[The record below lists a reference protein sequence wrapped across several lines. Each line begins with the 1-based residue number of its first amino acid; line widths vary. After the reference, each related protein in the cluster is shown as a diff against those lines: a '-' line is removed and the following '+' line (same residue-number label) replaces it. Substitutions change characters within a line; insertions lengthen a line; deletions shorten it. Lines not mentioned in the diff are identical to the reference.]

1 MKKDLP
7 FILGG
12 LAVGAIVL
20 FVFKDKIMGKPKAKS
35 SSEGA
40 GVPVTTAGIG
50 QTSPPSGSIS
60 GGYMNKGIGAPNQVM
75 EGQTQQ
81 TAGGAEQPAQQPAL
95 PYAAIAIDPSLAGSE
110 WHQKIFGGC
119 SFPIT
124 AGASN
129 PCVERLQAALDVEPS
144 GSFDMA
150 TQEAFDEYIEKMPNR
165 ADGPFAGWGR
175 QGCISFD
182 AGAGQETNTC
192 GLNQDQYLDIL
203 FKMGI
208 PLSGEYE

>member
-50 QTSPPSGSIS
+50 PSTGSAPAPQPQTGGVKAPPAQG
-60 GGYMNKGIGAPNQVM
+60 
-75 EGQTQQ
+75 QQ
-81 TAGGAEQPAQQPAL
+81 TAGGAEQPVQQAAL
-95 PYAAIAIDPSLAGSE
+95 PYAPIAIDPSLAGSE

-129 PCVERLQAALDVEPS
+129 PCVGRLQAALDVEPS

-150 TQEAFDEYIEKMPNR
+150 TQEAFDEYIEIMPNR

-182 AGAGQETNTC
+182 AGAGQESNTC